1 MLFPQTTREFITTCD
16 IFKPIQACPAYDI
29 VLKKKK
35 MGAHSIYIFYL
46 DFANRNDK
54 VLILD
59 SGKNRRPEESNVIHQ
74 S

>member
-35 MGAHSIYIFYL
+35 KKKWGRIPYIFSI
-46 DFANRNDK
+46 
-54 VLILD
+54 LILLI
-59 SGKNRRPEESNVIHQ
+59 GMTKF
-74 S
+74 